1 VTNEKIDVGRIH
13 ESLTPPPLFERGAP
27 MWHDPYIATQM
38 LAFHLD
44 DSHDIAS
51 RRPALIDGI
60 VGWLTE
66 RLDLRAGMRLL
77 DLGCGPGLYTRRF
90 AGQGLQTVGVDYSQN
105 SIDYAR
111 SQDPATAY
119 HCLDYREMDFFNIG
133 SFDVVTMIYG
143 DLCVLSDEER
153 DALLGKVR
161 RMLRP
166 GGHFVC
172 DVTQPRAHHYLD
184 GYNRW
189 SVALGGGFWRPG
201 PHLVLEQGFTYP
213 DDISLQ
219 QYIVIELDGTQTIY
233 RNWFHDY
240 TPETIRAVF
249 AAAGFE
255 KIALYAD
262 LMGSPLTDE
271 SAWCGVVAGSSR

>member
-1 VTNEKIDVGRIH
+1 VTNDRFDVGRIH
-13 ESLTPPPLFERGAP
+13 DSLTPPPLFERGAP

-60 VGWLTE
+60 VGWLIE

-111 SQDPATAY
+111 SQDPATEY
-119 HCLDYREMDFFNIG
+119 HCL
-133 SFDVVTMIYG
+133 
-143 DLCVLSDEER
+143 
-153 DALLGKVR
+153 VR

-172 DVTQPRAHHYLD
+172 DVTQPRAHEYLD
-184 GYNRW
+184 GYNQW

-213 DDISLQ
+213 DDIFLQ
-219 QYIVIELDGTQTIY
+219 QYTVIELDGAQTIY
-233 RNWFHDY
+233 RNWYHDY
-240 TPETIRAVF
+240 TPETIRAAL

-255 KIALYAD
+255 GIALYAD
-262 LMGSPLTDE
+262 LMGSPLMDE
-271 SAWCGVVAGSSR
+271 SEWCGVVAG